1 MFFLQKLFKLG
12 TTAAAKKFGDTEK
25 PFLDHLEDL
34 RGTLMKV
41 IGTLVISTI
50 IAFIFYK
57 DLINIINYPVE
68 QAGYD
73 ARLLVLSPF
82 EGFMSVLKICL
93 YSGLILSFPI
103 LLYFI
108 GEFVIPGLNKKEKK
122 LIIPVIIASFLLFAS
137 GVLFSYFVVIP
148 RALAFF
154 QEFNRGVDI
163 STELR
168 FKYTVSFV
176 TMLSLVFGLCFE
188 LPVVVMSLVKLDL
201 LNSKMMRST
210 RSYAIVAMFILA
222 AVITPTPDIFTM
234 SLLAGPMVL
243 LYELCIWMAWWLE
256 RKTTKRE
263 ARENEEERLALI
275 ERLKKQKQR
284 KGAQDAD
291 IKDPESASNDSAAA
305 GTRPYDPDNEAV
317 YGDETSDGGDQEND
331 ADDDGSAAFD
341 EYHTGLQD
349 DKTET
354 DPSSDAVWGNAGHEV
369 SESDSDEDSDQH
381 DTDPD
386 HDPDHYDHGYH
397 DDGYYSGPTEE
408 LKRSLREDLKAE
420 LKEDLKAELKE
431 DLKAELKEDLKNEL
445 KEDLKNELKEDL
457 KEDLKNELKED
468 IIEEIKKSLSDEQEE
483 DSS

>member
-1 MFFLQKLFKLG
+1 
-12 TTAAAKKFGDTEK
+12 
-25 PFLDHLEDL
+25 
-34 RGTLMKV
+34 
-41 IGTLVISTI
+41 
-50 IAFIFYK
+50 
-57 DLINIINYPVE
+57 
-68 QAGYD
+68 
-73 ARLLVLSPF
+73 
-82 EGFMSVLKICL
+82 MSVLKICL
-93 YSGLILSFPI
+93 YAGLIFSFPI
-103 LLYFI
+103 ILYFI
-108 GEFVIPGLNKKEKK
+108 GEFVIPGLNQKEKK

-148 RALAFF
+148 RALEFF

-256 RKTTKRE
+256 RKTAKRE
-263 ARENEEERLALI
+263 AFEKEEQRLALI
-275 ERLKKQKQR
+275 ERLKNQKQR
-284 KGAQDAD
+284 KDSQNAD
-291 IKDPESASNDSAAA
+291 IIDPEITKDDSAAA
-305 GTRPYDPDNEAV
+305 GTRQYAPDNEAV
-317 YGDETSDGGDQEND
+317 YSDETSDGGDHKND
-331 ADDDGSAAFD
+331 ADDDTSAAFD

-349 DKTET
+349 DQRKI
-354 DPSSDAVWGNAGHEV
+354 DPSSDAVWGNDNPEV
-369 SESDSDEDSDQH
+369 SESDSNEDSADH
-381 DTDPD
+381 DTDPY
-386 HDPDHYDHGYH
+386 HYDHGYH

-408 LKRSLREDLKAE
+408 LKRSLREELKAD

-431 DLKAELKEDLKNEL
+431 DLKADLKAELKSELKEDLI
-445 KEDLKNELKEDL
+445 D
-457 KEDLKNELKED
+457 
-468 IIEEIKKSLSDEQEE
+468 EIKKSLSDDQEE
-483 DSS
+483 DPS

>member
-1 MFFLQKLFKLG
+1 MFFLKKLIKLG
-12 TTAAAKKFGDTEK
+12 SSAAAKKFDDTEK

-34 RGTLMKV
+34 RGTLIKV
-41 IGTLVISTI
+41 VGTLVVSTI

-68 QAGYD
+68 EAGYD
-73 ARLLVLSPF
+73 AKLLVLSPF

-93 YSGLILSFPI
+93 YAGLILSFPI
-103 LLYFI
+103 ILYFI
-108 GEFVIPGLNKKEKK
+108 GEFVIPGLNQKEKK
-122 LIIPVIIASFLLFAS
+122 LIIPVVIASFLLFAS

-148 RALAFF
+148 RALEFF
-154 QEFNRGVDI
+154 QEFNRGVEI

-210 RSYAIVAMFILA
+210 RSYAIVAMFVLA
-222 AVITPTPDIFTM
+222 AIITPTPDIFTM

-263 ARENEEERLALI
+263 AREKEEERLALI

-291 IKDPESASNDSAAA
+291 IKDPEAAEEASTAA
-305 GTRPYDPDNEAV
+305 GTRQYDPDNEAV
-317 YGDETSDGGDQEND
+317 YGDETSDDGDQND
-331 ADDDGSAAFD
+331 TDDKGGAAFD

-349 DKTET
+349 DKAEI
-354 DPSSDAVWGNAGHEV
+354 DPGSDAVWGNDSHEV
-369 SESDSDEDSDQH
+369 NENESDEGSSQH
-381 DTDPD
+381 DTDHD
-386 HDPDHYDHGYH
+386 HDPYHYDHGYH

-420 LKEDLKAELKE
+420 LKEDLKSELKE
-431 DLKAELKEDLKNEL
+431 DLKSELKEDLKSELKADLKSEL
-445 KEDLKNELKEDL
+445 KEDLV
-457 KEDLKNELKED
+457 
-468 IIEEIKKSLSDEQEE
+468 EEIKKSLNDEEQE